1 MSHTRHHRQ
10 QPFPAGFSAGFS
22 RQTKASRG
30 NIHRMRVMNWLG
42 GGAWPLVLLAVGA
55 SCVTGCGYSEDEW
68 QAQLDKYGKLQ
79 QQHSDLE
86 AIKAAQKSELETK
99 IAEVTQQLD
108 NERKKASQLEADL
121 KEAGVNFDKLS
132 GTLKSREVDMNKLTN
147 VLRERERALAEY
159 KARAAQLERIKAR
172 FALLRKKLTELT
184 NIGLKVTIRNNR
196 MVISL
201 PGDVLFGSGQ
211 VRLKD
216 EGEDILNSVAGII
229 SSDASLR
236 KRVFQ
241 VAGHTDNVDFKG
253 GVFQDNWGLSLM
265 RARQVLVHLVD
276 PEKGGLPRIK
286 WSAAGFAETDPLQA
300 NDTPEGKQAN
310 RRCELILVPSAEE
323 MLDLKDIA
331 K

>member
-1 MSHTRHHRQ
+1 M
-10 QPFPAGFSAGFS
+10 GFG
-22 RQTKASRG
+22 
-30 NIHRMRVMNWLG
+30 
-42 GGAWPLVLLAVGA
+42 LLAVC
-55 SCVTGCGYSEDEW
+55 SLSVLGCGYSEDEW
-68 QAQLDKYGKLQ
+68 QAQLSKYGKLEQ
-79 QQHSDLE
+79 EHQNLE
-86 AIKAAQKSELETK
+86 ASKAAQKKELEAK
-99 IAEVTQQLD
+99 IAGVTQELD
-108 NERKKASQLEADL
+108 NARTRAAQLEADL
-121 KEAGVNFDKLS
+121 KEAGVNLDKLS
-132 GTLKSREVDMNKLTN
+132 GRLQSTEVDKNKLAQ
-147 VLRERERALAEY
+147 VLADRERALAEY

-201 PGDVLFGSGQ
+201 PGDVLFASGSD
-211 VRLKD
+211 RLKK
-216 EGEDILNSVAGII
+216 EGEDILEKVARILNS
-229 SSDASLR
+229 DQSLK

-265 RARQVLVHLVD
+265 RARRVLVYLVD
-276 PEKGGLPRIK
+276 PENGSLPRNK
-286 WSAAGFAETDPLQA
+286 WSAAGFAETDPLQGNNTA
-300 NDTPEGKQAN
+300 SGKQAN